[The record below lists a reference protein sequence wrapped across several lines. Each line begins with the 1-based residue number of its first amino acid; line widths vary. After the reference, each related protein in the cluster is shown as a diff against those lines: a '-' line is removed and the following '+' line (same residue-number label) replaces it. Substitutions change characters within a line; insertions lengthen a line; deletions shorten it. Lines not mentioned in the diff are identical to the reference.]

1 MLIRFVVYGLLG
13 WDMEIVWTATREKI
27 KGIQTGWRLQG
38 TTYLWM
44 FLIYGG
50 ALLLLLE
57 PVHNAL
63 RDWPWPL
70 RGLIYVAGIFTV
82 EYATGWLLR
91 RLTGACP
98 WDYTGHSRWS
108 VHGLIR
114 LDYAPAWLVMGLA
127 AEWVH
132 DFLVTLTPA
141 IQAALL
147 ASS

>member
-1 MLIRFVVYGLLG
+1 MWIRLVIYGLLG
-13 WDMEIVWTATREKI
+13 WSMEIVWAATREKLT
-27 KGIQTGWRLQG
+27 GIQRGWRLQG

-50 ALLLLLE
+50 GLALLFE

-63 RDWPWPL
+63 RVWPWPL
-70 RGLIYVAGIFTV
+70 RGLVYVAGIFAV

-91 RLTGACP
+91 RVTGACP
-98 WDYTGHSRWS
+98 WDYTGRSRWQ

-114 LDYAPAWLVMGLA
+114 LDYAAAWFVMGLG

-132 DFLVTLTPA
+132 DFLLRLTPA
-141 IQAALL
+141 IAAALRG
-147 ASS
+147 

>member
-13 WDMEIVWTATREKI
+13 WAMEIVWTATREKI

-50 ALLLLLE
+50 ALLLLFE

-70 RGLIYVAGIFTV
+70 RGLVYVAGIFAV

-98 WDYTGHSRWS
+98 WDYTGHSPWS
-108 VHGLIR
+108 IHGLIR

-132 DFLVTLTPA
+132 DLLVELTPA
-141 IQAALL
+141 VQAALRG
-147 ASS
+147 